1 MTTSRKP
8 RTPAGLSADYELVR
22 ELGRGGTSIVYL
34 ANERATGDDVAI
46 KLIRAKFMEDAE
58 AIGRI
63 EREARFVAQLAHEN
77 IIPVRRVVDLKRGGV
92 ALVMEHVPGRTLR
105 DLIRDSGPL
114 PVDRAEQIVR
124 EVAAALG
131 AAHALGIVHRD
142 VKPENIFID
151 QSGRALLADF
161 GLARMMEGDTQLTM
175 AGVAIGT
182 PAYMAPEQI
191 DGNDL
196 DARGDVYSL
205 GLVAWELLTGKRPW
219 EGETLYS
226 ILYRQKYEKLPDVR
240 DLRAD
245 VPEPFADAIAVAI
258 EKDREARWQDVAAFV
273 HAIEHGAPPRERQL
287 PARVPVSTET
297 VQFVRPVT
305 PPAAEALAAVA
316 AELAAGERQPVVP
329 SRRRFGMIAFGLVAA
344 ATIALV
350 AFALRQRSSPPAPV
364 VPERV
369 VQTSSGG
376 NVAGAVAPSD
386 TTSPARPPADS
397 VSAHAPTLA
406 VASETNEPRAAL
418 QGSVADET
426 PRRDTIVIRDTV
438 YAKPGDPA
446 KTAKAATQQATPE
459 TGTSVPAAHGAPAAA
474 TPIST
479 PVSTPV
485 STPMAP
491 IANGSARVRVTA
503 GGVHSCMIAADGR
516 AFCWGGN
523 ERGQLGDG
531 NTSRAA
537 SPAVVSLDVRLTS
550 MAAGLSHSCG
560 IARGGLAWCWG
571 ANDHGQL
578 GDRTMTQRS
587 MPSRVAGSH
596 TFIDITVGASHTCAI
611 DDSGSAWCWG
621 SNSRGQLGA
630 NTDDATQPVQ
640 VAWRGRFTAIAAG
653 WNFTCA
659 IETSGR
665 AVCWGD
671 DSAGELGDGAAAE
684 RRAPVPVAGDHVFTS
699 IAAGSAHACGITPQ
713 GDVYCWGR
721 NNGGQLG
728 DGTRVDHSV
737 PVPVKSNERFVSIA
751 AGAVHTCAL
760 TAEGKAWCWGRD
772 NYGQLGDGN
781 TNDQP
786 QPAEVAGAHAF
797 ATLHAFG
804 SHTCGAT
811 VSGEVFCWGYN
822 LEGQLGDGTRVNRTR
837 PVYVEPPAGG

>member
-1 MTTSRKP
+1 MTASRKP
-8 RTPAGLSADYELVR
+8 RTPAGLSAEYELLR
-22 ELGRGGTSIVYL
+22 ELGRGGTSVVYL
-34 ANERATGDDVAI
+34 AIERATGDEVAI

-58 AIGRI
+58 AVGRI
-63 EREARFVAQLAHEN
+63 EREARYVAQLAHEN

-105 DLIRDSGPL
+105 DLIRGSGPL
-114 PVDRAEQIVR
+114 PVERAERIVR
-124 EVAAALG
+124 DVAAALG
-131 AAHALGIVHRD
+131 AAHDQGIVHRD
-142 VKPENIFID
+142 VKPENIFVD
-151 QSGRALLADF
+151 ETGRALLADF

-240 DLRAD
+240 DLRAE
-245 VPEPFADAIAVAI
+245 VPERFADAIAVAI
-258 EKDREARWQDVAAFV
+258 EKDRDARWQDVAAFV
-273 HAIEHGAPPRERQL
+273 NAIEHGAPAREHPL
-287 PARVPVSTET
+287 PPRVPVSTET

-316 AELAAGERQPVVP
+316 AELAATSQQPAAQ
-329 SRRRFGMIAFGLVAA
+329 SRRRTGMIVGGVLAA
-344 ATIALV
+344 AVVAIV
-350 AFALRQRSSPPAPV
+350 AFALSHRAGPSSPAAP
-364 VPERV
+364 ETL

-376 NVAGAVAPSD
+376 NVATAVKSPDTSALAAPAS
-386 TTSPARPPADS
+386 DS
-397 VSAHAPTLA
+397 VDARGPRLA
-406 VASETNEPRAAL
+406 VAAETNEPRAAL
-418 QGSVADET
+418 QGGATDET

-438 YAKPGDPA
+438 YAKTNPPA
-446 KTAKAATQQATPE
+446 RTATQQATPD
-459 TGTSVPAAHGAPAAA
+459 PAPAA
-474 TPIST
+474 
-479 PVSTPV
+479 PVVQPSSAAGAASPAV
-485 STPMAP
+485 AP
-491 IANGSARVRVTA
+491 LPTTAARVRVAA

-516 AFCWGGN
+516 TFCWGGN
-523 ERGQLGDG
+523 ERGQLGNG
-531 NTSRAA
+531 GTVRAG
-537 SPAVVSLDVRLTS
+537 SPSVVSLDVRLAS
-550 MAAGLSHSCG
+550 MATGLSHSCG

-596 TFIDITVGASHTCAI
+596 TFTEITVGASHSCAL
-611 DDSGSAWCWG
+611 DDTGSAWCWG
-621 SNSRGQLGA
+621 SNSHGQLGA
-630 NTDDATQPVQ
+630 SGEDATQPVQ
-640 VAWRGRFTAIAAG
+640 VAWRSRFTAIAAG

-659 IETSGR
+659 VEASGR

-671 DSAGELGDGAAAE
+671 DSAGELGDGSTAD
-684 RRAPVPVAGDHVFTS
+684 RRSPVPVLGDHAFTS
-699 IAAGSAHACGITPQ
+699 IAAGSAHACGTTPQ
-713 GDVYCWGR
+713 GEIYCWGK
-721 NNGGQLG
+721 NGGGQLG
-728 DGTRVDHSV
+728 DGTRVDRAA
-737 PVPVKSNERFVSIA
+737 PVRVKSGERFVAVA

-760 TAEGKAWCWGRD
+760 TADRTAWCWGRD

-781 TNDQP
+781 TVDQS
-786 QPAEVAGAHAF
+786 QPVQVAGDHAF
-797 ATLHAFG
+797 AMLHAFG

-811 VSGEVFCWGYN
+811 VSGEAFCWGYN

-837 PVYVEPPAGG
+837 PVYVEPPGGG